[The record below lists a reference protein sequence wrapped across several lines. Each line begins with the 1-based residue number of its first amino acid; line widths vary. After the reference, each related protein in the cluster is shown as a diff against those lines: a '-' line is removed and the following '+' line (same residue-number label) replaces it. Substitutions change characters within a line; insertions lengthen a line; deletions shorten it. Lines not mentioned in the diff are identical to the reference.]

1 MYFPLKTGNLYKIE
15 VKNLEEKTF
24 NRNLKMLINILYNG
38 SQIRDLAQKP
48 GTAAGQCGW
57 ALTYKQVAPLKRAA
71 SALGY

>member
-1 MYFPLKTGNLYKIE
+1 
-15 VKNLEEKTF
+15 
-24 NRNLKMLINILYNG
+24 MLINILYNG

-48 GTAAGQCGW
+48 GTDAGQCGW